1 MSQTAVVKRRSVE
14 YSTVAA
20 FRADAEKLAAGQY
33 ETVGNWSFGQ
43 ILLHLANAV
52 NGSFDGYPFSL
63 PWYMRIVRPFVVP
76 FVKKSFLTQPMKPG
90 FKLPKSAEQYLPQ
103 PDVTT
108 EEALSQLQ
116 ATLNRFEKES
126 PEAEHPFL
134 GTLTPKEWVA
144 LHLRHAELHM
154 SFVRPA

>member
-1 MSQTAVVKRRSVE
+1 MSQTAVAQRRSVH
-14 YSTVAA
+14 YSTMPA
-20 FRADAEKLAAGQY
+20 FRADVEKLAAGQY

-63 PWYMRIVRPFVVP
+63 PWYMRIVRPVVVP

-90 FKLPKSAEQYLPQ
+90 FKLPKTAEPYLPQ

-108 EEALSQLQ
+108 EAALSQLQ
-116 ATLNRFEKES
+116 AALDRFEKET

-134 GTLTPKEWVA
+134 RALTPNEWVA

-154 SFVRPA
+154 SFVRPT